1 MRQQPV
7 PTAEELQD
15 IDDLLELARRLDVT
29 INVSGNVDIL
39 GEPVEIDGRTAPNS
53 LAVQAMEGCDGDSE
67 GRPRELTFRRY
78 RRFAGGGAGLLWSE
92 AIAVT
97 PEARAN
103 PRQLR
108 LTEKTRDDFARL
120 MDTIRETARQKMGE
134 DHRPVVIAQLT
145 HSGRYSKPQG
155 EPAPLIPQHDP
166 HRDARMDLDPDH
178 PVLTDEYLDQLVEK
192 YVRAARLAFDVGFDG
207 VDIKSCHGYLIN
219 EMFGCRRREGKY
231 GGSFENR
238 TRFLL
243 DVVEAIHDELGKD
256 KLVTTRMGI
265 YDATP
270 YPYSWGVSPEDPG
283 KPDLTEPKRL
293 VGELVDRGV
302 SLLNVSMGNP
312 YYNPHVNRPF
322 DRPVEGGYESPEHP
336 LEGVARLISLAGEV
350 QQAYPRLAVVGSGY
364 SWLRDL
370 LPYVAAGTRNE
381 GLATFIGCGR
391 MAFAYPDFARDLLER
406 GEMDREKVCISC
418 SACTQIMRDGGR
430 TGCVVR
436 DSDVY
441 GPIYRRGRLANR
453 EYLEKLAEA
462 CRGCHRPSCRQ
473 GCPANMDIPAF
484 IGLFLERE
492 DAEAYEVMRRTNVFP
507 ELCALLCPTE
517 ELCEGHCY
525 KEFLDEQVPPI
536 AEVQRFLA
544 QEANRRGWAQL
555 RVPEERTGKEIAV
568 LGGGPCGLACAAR
581 LMERG
586 HAVTVFDQDS
596 DLGGMISSVIPSD
609 RHGSGLSREKSV
621 IFGDVPSDLLS
632 VETEH
637 ALSEDYNLNNILEQG
652 YDAAFIAT
660 GLPEPVTVQEHP
672 EHGVWDGLAFLRTA
686 KDNGLDLTGQEVVV
700 VGGGNTAMDV
710 AVSARRCGA
719 KDVYMLY
726 RRSFDQ
732 MPAWASER
740 DRALEEGVHIMVLSQ
755 PLEYLEEE
763 GELKGVKVCPTRL
776 GEPDE
781 SDRRSPE
788 PQPGSSYVLDVDVAV
803 EAVGQTLPANMD
815 AMLPGV
821 KIEDG
826 LVRVKSGTL
835 ETYRAGVFAG
845 GDIVRGPSTVVAAVS
860 DGMRAAG
867 EIDEYVRHSQEEKKG
882 GGGPV

>member
-1 MRQQPV
+1 MLQMKQRPV
-7 PTAEELQD
+7 SQAEGLED
-15 IDDLLELARRLDVT
+15 IGDLLELARRLDVR
-29 INVSGNVDIL
+29 INASDNLEVL
-39 GEPVEIDGRTAPNS
+39 GEPVELGGVGAPNS
-53 LAVQAMEGCDGDSE
+53 LAVQAMEGCDGDE
-67 GRPRELTFRRY
+67 HGRPRELTFRRY
-78 RRFAGGGAGLLWSE
+78 RRFAAGGAGLLWSE

-103 PRQLR
+103 PRQLW
-108 LTEKTRDDFARL
+108 LNDKSRDEFARL
-120 MDTIRETARQKMGE
+120 VEATRQTARE
-134 DHRPVVIAQLT
+134 EVADDHRPVLIAQLT

-178 PVLTDEYLDQLVEK
+178 PVLTDDYLDRLVEK
-192 YVRAARLAFDVGFDG
+192 FVRAARMAFDVGFDG

-219 EMFGCRRREGKY
+219 ELFGCRRREGKY

-243 DVVEAIHDELGKD
+243 DVIDAIHDELGED
-256 KLVTTRMGI
+256 RLVTTRMGI

-270 YPYSWGVSPEDPG
+270 YPYSWGVSPDDPA
-283 KPDLTEPKRL
+283 KPDLSEPKRL
-293 VGELVDRGV
+293 VGELTERGV
-302 SLLNVSMGNP
+302 PLLNVTMGNP
-312 YYNPHVNRPF
+312 YYNPHINRPF

-336 LEGVARLISLAGEV
+336 LEGVGRLISLAGEV
-350 QQAYPRLAVVGSGY
+350 QRAYPELAVVGSGY

-370 LPYVAAGTRNE
+370 LPHVGAWVREE

-391 MAFAYPDFARDLLER
+391 MAFAYPDFARDILER
-406 GEMDREKVCISC
+406 GGMDREKVCISC

-436 DSDVY
+436 DSEVY
-441 GPIYRRGRLANR
+441 GPIYRRGRLQNR
-453 EYLEKLAEA
+453 DYLERLASA
-462 CRGCHRPSCRQ
+462 CRGCDRPSCRQ

-525 KEFLDEQVPPI
+525 KEFLDEDVPPI

-544 QEANRRGWAQL
+544 EEANRRGWSQL
-555 RVPEERTGKEIAV
+555 RIPEKRTGKRVAV

-581 LMERG
+581 LLEKG
-586 HAVTVFDQDS
+586 HAVTVFDRDT
-596 DLGGMISSVIPSD
+596 DLGGMIKSVIPPE

-632 VETEH
+632 VETER
-637 ALSEDYNLNNILEQG
+637 ALGEDYTLEDVLAEG
-652 YDAAFIAT
+652 YDAAFIAV
-660 GLPEPVTVQEHP
+660 GLQEPVNVQEHP
-672 EHGVWDGLAFLRTA
+672 ESGVLDGLEFLRSA
-686 KDNGLDLTGQEVVV
+686 KNDGLDLTGQEVAV

-710 AVSARRCGA
+710 ALTARRCGA
-719 KDVYMLY
+719 EDVYVLY
-726 RRSFDQ
+726 RRSFNQ
-732 MPAWASER
+732 MPAWANER
-740 DRALEEGVHIMVLSQ
+740 DRALEKGVHLKVLSQ
-755 PLEYLEEE
+755 PLEYVE
-763 GELKGVKVCPTRL
+763 GDEGLKGVKVCPTRL

-781 SDRRSPE
+781 SGRRRPE
-788 PQPGSSYVLDVDVAV
+788 PQPESSYMLPVDLVV
-803 EAVGQTLPANMD
+803 EAVGQALPPD
-815 AMLPGV
+815 IEAMLPGV
-821 KIEDG
+821 RIEDG
-826 LVRVKSGTL
+826 LLQVKRGTL
-835 ETYRAGVFAG
+835 ETDVPGVFAG

-860 DGMRAAG
+860 DGMRAARS
-867 EIDEYVRHSQEEKKG
+867 IDDYVSG
-882 GGGPV
+882 GT